1 MGHTQ
6 ILYGTPNKQTT
17 SEETADQ
24 EIFVIHKKHRKL
36 RKEATWGTTGDFKVE
51 NELYYRKKLK
61 EDNAACWKKTVYDLT
76 VNDANHLEYHKVPEC
91 DTWRI
96 NFLKELIEIKHD
108 EIEVPGMMKEELDQ
122 IIN

>member
-1 MGHTQ
+1 MICHGPHTDT
-6 ILYGTPNKQTT
+6 LWNKQTP

-61 EDNAACWKKTVYDLT
+61 EDNAACWKTDCV
-76 VNDANHLEYHKVPEC
+76 
-91 DTWRI
+91 
-96 NFLKELIEIKHD
+96 
-108 EIEVPGMMKEELDQ
+108 
-122 IIN
+122 

>member
-1 MGHTQ
+1 MLLAG
-6 ILYGTPNKQTT
+6 IQT
-17 SEETADQ
+17 
-24 EIFVIHKKHRKL
+24 VY
-36 RKEATWGTTGDFKVE
+36 DFKVH
-51 NELYYRKKLK
+51 
-61 EDNAACWKKTVYDLT
+61 
-76 VNDANHLEYHKVPEC
+76 DANHIEYNKVPEC

>member
-1 MGHTQ
+1 MTLQ
-6 ILYGTPNKQTT
+6 FMMLIN
-17 SEETADQ
+17 
-24 EIFVIHKKHRKL
+24 
-36 RKEATWGTTGDFKVE
+36 
-51 NELYYRKKLK
+51 
-61 EDNAACWKKTVYDLT
+61 
-76 VNDANHLEYHKVPEC
+76 NHIEYHKVPEC